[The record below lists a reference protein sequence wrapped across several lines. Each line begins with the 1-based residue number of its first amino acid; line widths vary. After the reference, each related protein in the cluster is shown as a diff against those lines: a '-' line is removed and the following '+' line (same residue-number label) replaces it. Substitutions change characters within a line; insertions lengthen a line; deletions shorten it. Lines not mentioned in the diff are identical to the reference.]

1 MDIKQRR
8 REITEL
14 IDSIK
19 EHSDDLTDRPHI
31 PTLEFELILAKVEK
45 LFKELV
51 LFNHYY
57 SEIETSSEK
66 VEVNTTAAA
75 KKTEAPSEKKTEVK
89 KDSIQRTWPDLK
101 NLIGINQ
108 KFQVVSELFKG
119 NQEEFNDAVNQ
130 INTLYNK
137 EEALIYVQGLKAAY
151 GWKDE
156 SPVAEGFIKVVMNRY
171 Q

>member
-1 MDIKQRR
+1 MR

-45 LFKELV
+45 LFKQLV

-57 SEIETSSEK
+57 SEIETSNEK
-66 VEVNTTAAA
+66 VEVNSSTSE
-75 KKTEAPSEKKTEVK
+75 KKTESAAAEKKTEVK

-101 NLIGINQ
+101 NLIGLNQ

-119 NQEEFNDAVNQ
+119 DQAEFNEAVNQ
-130 INTLYNK
+130 INSLYNK
-137 EEALIYVQGLKAAY
+137 EEALIYVQGLKAAF
-151 GWKDE
+151 GWKDD
-156 SPVAEGFIKVVMNRY
+156 SKVAEEFIKVVMNRY